1 MNRDKKVG
9 LIFLCVI
16 ISIVL
21 VYYYYYYYYYYYKF
35 KKAANKAN
43 MSILAF
49 LTQSRTKQQKL
60 FNNTFANKPNS
71 ITHEEY
77 RASEDFDGDGGR
89 NKHKRKNPKRRR

>member
-16 ISIVL
+16 FISIVL
-21 VYYYYYYYYYYYKF
+21 VYYYYKF

-60 FNNTFANKPNS
+60 FNNTFASKSNP
-71 ITHEEY
+71 ITHTEY
-77 RASEDFDGDGGR
+77 RASEGGKR
-89 NKHKRKNPKRRR
+89 EKPKRKNPKLRR